1 MRQAAEYLTGFSP
14 RFRFGA
20 LNTGAMGLALL
31 FNVGIITMIG
41 DLMRR
46 TLALV
51 AEWRLT
57 NAAIERDL
65 EAMA

>member
-1 MRQAAEYLTGFSP
+1 MSTAIRTVALAHQLEQLERMPVGEIIAEAP
-14 RFRFGA
+14 A
-20 LNTGAMGLALL
+20 E
-31 FNVGIITMIG
+31 IG

-57 NAAIERDL
+57 NAAIER
-65 EAMA
+65 EREVMA